1 MLGNCA
7 TGKVRMVS
15 VPTITKIMEI
25 TIATMGRLM
34 KNFDIGLSV
43 LVFCVERLGIHEC
56 AGAYFL
62 HAFRDD
68 LLSGM
73 QPVRDNPPGTD
84 TVADRYRT
92 NADFVVAI
100 DNRNLVAA
108 LEL

>member
-1 MLGNCA
+1 MLGNWA

-43 LVFCVERLGIHEC
+43 LVFRAERLGVHER
-56 AGAYFL
+56 ASAHFL

-68 LLSGM
+68 SFSGM
-73 QPVRDNPPGTD
+73 QPVRDNPLRAH
-84 TVADRYRT
+84 TVADRYCT
-92 NADFVVAI
+92 NADFVVAPYH
-100 DNRNLVAA
+100 RNLVAA
-108 LEL
+108 LEF

>member
-15 VPTITKIMEI
+15 VPTITKIMET

-43 LVFCVERLGIHEC
+43 LVFRAERLGIHEC
-56 AGAYFL
+56 ASAHFL

-68 LLSGM
+68 LFSGM
-73 QPVRDNPPGTD
+73 QPVRDNPLGTD
-84 TVADRYRT
+84 TIADRYRT
-92 NADFVVAI
+92 NADFVVAAYH
-100 DNRNLVAA
+100 RNLVAA
-108 LEL
+108 LKF

>member
-1 MLGNCA
+1 MLGNWA

-15 VPTITKIMEI
+15 VPTITKMMEI

-43 LVFCVERLGIHEC
+43 LVFRAERLGIHQC
-56 AGAYFL
+56 ASAHFL

-68 LLSGM
+68 SFSAI
-73 QPVRDNPPGTD
+73 QPVRDNPLGTD

-100 DNRNLVAA
+100 DHRNLVAT